1 MPALFA
7 HQQKARE
14 KYRHESR
21 IPLFFDAG
29 TGKTLTS
36 LTIARDKYEAGEIDA
51 LLVIAPNGVHKQW
64 ALEEI
69 PKWYKDV
76 DTTVQWR
83 KNKKLFFVE
92 GKLNI
97 VCTNIEQFSTKTKYL
112 DYVNWVNAHKTMIIL
127 DEATRIKNPKAVR
140 TQRLLY
146 EFNDV
151 VKRGKTIITSTPRTV
166 ARAILTGTPV
176 TNGPFDVWSMFEF
189 LEPGYF
195 DMNWFAFQNHY
206 GMFHSIDVAGR
217 KIRILINQE
226 AWNGIKACSTFEQA
240 NTNFGVT
247 LSTYDLIKQQAEYEG
262 PFRNVEQL
270 RQKMAEIAMFV
281 RIEDCIDMPER
292 TYVRRLLDMSPE
304 QERVY
309 KDMERY
315 FISMYKGETVEA
327 TTKLTSY
334 IRLQQIASGFISSEQ
349 LPQDEQEDPP
359 PNKITW
365 FDDLPKFDRLL
376 EDVEEIVGGQEGRG
390 QVIVVCHFS
399 AEAERLYDKLTAEKY
414 NCCLM
419 TGWKK
424 VGSIEGFKQNKYQ
437 VMVANI
443 RVIAMGFNLQEH
455 CHHMI
460 FYSNTFSLEDRIQVE
475 ARIYRT
481 GQRETC
487 AYIDYVMKDTIDM
500 KVYAAL
506 KQKKQL
512 SDYIRDNSV
521 EDMLTK
527 VDDVFKEEYEI
538 KDVDGEVVIF

>member
-176 TNGPFDVWSMFEF
+176 TNG
-189 LEPGYF
+189 
-195 DMNWFAFQNHY
+195 Q
-206 GMFHSIDVAGR
+206 IGR
-217 KIRILINQE
+217 
-226 AWNGIKACSTFEQA
+226 AH
-240 NTNFGVT
+240 V
-247 LSTYDLIKQQAEYEG
+247 
-262 PFRNVEQL
+262 
-270 RQKMAEIAMFV
+270 
-281 RIEDCIDMPER
+281 
-292 TYVRRLLDMSPE
+292 
-304 QERVY
+304 
-309 KDMERY
+309 
-315 FISMYKGETVEA
+315 
-327 TTKLTSY
+327 
-334 IRLQQIASGFISSEQ
+334 
-349 LPQDEQEDPP
+349 
-359 PNKITW
+359 
-365 FDDLPKFDRLL
+365 
-376 EDVEEIVGGQEGRG
+376 
-390 QVIVVCHFS
+390 
-399 AEAERLYDKLTAEKY
+399 
-414 NCCLM
+414 
-419 TGWKK
+419 
-424 VGSIEGFKQNKYQ
+424 
-437 VMVANI
+437 
-443 RVIAMGFNLQEH
+443 
-455 CHHMI
+455 
-460 FYSNTFSLEDRIQVE
+460 
-475 ARIYRT
+475 
-481 GQRETC
+481 
-487 AYIDYVMKDTIDM
+487 
-500 KVYAAL
+500 
-506 KQKKQL
+506 
-512 SDYIRDNSV
+512 
-521 EDMLTK
+521 
-527 VDDVFKEEYEI
+527 
-538 KDVDGEVVIF
+538 